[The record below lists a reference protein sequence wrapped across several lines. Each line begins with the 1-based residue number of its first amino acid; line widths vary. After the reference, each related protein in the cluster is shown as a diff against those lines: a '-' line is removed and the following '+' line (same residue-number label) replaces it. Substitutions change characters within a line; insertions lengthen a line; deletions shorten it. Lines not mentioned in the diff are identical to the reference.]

1 MKKFY
6 LVISFTFLLISCNEF
21 NTLNKKNI
29 SKTKSNINLD
39 KTINLNKG
47 IYYCKKCNS
56 KLYSSTNKLDSNDN
70 NESFYKS
77 IEDNVDT
84 LLREH
89 EAKIRTLID
98 AADVRFESQRD
109 RLRTSQDAEMKELEA
124 RLTKKLQRALD
135 NPLAN

>member
-21 NTLNKKNI
+21 NTLNKKKI

-77 IEDNVDT
+77 IENNVEYDVDYRANNNKT
-84 LLREH
+84 E
-89 EAKIRTLID
+89 LIENCK
-98 AADVRFESQRD
+98 VNNRY
-109 RLRTSQDAEMKELEA
+109 
-124 RLTKKLQRALD
+124 KKCCKK
-135 NPLAN
+135 